1 MKLHANLLAA
11 VNLGLTY
18 ILLNGK
24 QADTVVEELL
34 VSNKKW
40 GKRDRNFIA
49 ENIYNVIRYKR
60 LYEYCAE
67 TDEYDENYIA
77 KLVLTKLIL
86 EKADPSVDLL
96 TAAQID
102 EDKVKLHAV
111 EAAGIR
117 KIAESIPD
125 WLDELGEQELGSQWG
140 TELHALN
147 QQATLSLR
155 VNTIRNSVA
164 QLKTLLNAE
173 GIEYTEVPYAPNAIV
188 LAKRKSLKN
197 LPAYKEGMFEIQDVS
212 SQLVAPMLQLKQG
225 LTVVDACAG
234 AGGKTLHMA
243 QIMNNN
249 GTLIAMDVSEHKLT
263 ELQVRAKRAGVSILN
278 TYLAGENTVTSLH
291 EKADRLLLDVPCSGT
306 GVLRRKPDA
315 KWKLS
320 PEFMD
325 EVKAQQRELLD
336 NYSTIVKPGGLMI
349 YSTCSIFPSENEG
362 QIAAFIERQQGR
374 FKLVEDK
381 KVSPAE
387 SGFDGF
393 YIALLKRI

>member
-11 VNLGLTY
+11 VNTGLTD

-60 LYEYCAE
+60 LYEYCVE
-67 TDEYDENYIA
+67 TDEYDENYIT
-77 KLVLTKLIL
+77 KLVLAKLIL

-102 EDKVKLHAV
+102 EDKVKLRAV
-111 EAAGIR
+111 DAAGIR

-125 WLDELGEQELGSQWG
+125 WLDELGEREVGSQWG
-140 TELHALN
+140 AELHALN
-147 QQATLSLR
+147 QQAALSLR
-155 VNTIRNSVA
+155 VNTIRNSAA
-164 QLKTLLNAE
+164 QLKTLLTSEN
-173 GIEYTEVPYAPNAIV
+173 IEYTEVPYAPNAIV

-197 LPAYKEGMFEIQDVS
+197 LPAYKDGMFEIQDVS

-243 QIMNNN
+243 QVMNNS

-278 TYLAGENTVTSLH
+278 TYLAGENTVISLH

-320 PEFMD
+320 PEFME

-374 FKLVEDK
+374 FKLVEEK

-393 YIALLKRI
+393 YIALLKRV